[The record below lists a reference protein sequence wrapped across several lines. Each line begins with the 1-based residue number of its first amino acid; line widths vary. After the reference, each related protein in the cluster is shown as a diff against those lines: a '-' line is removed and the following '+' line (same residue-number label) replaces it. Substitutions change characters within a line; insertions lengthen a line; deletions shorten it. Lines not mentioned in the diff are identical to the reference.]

1 MCQVA
6 SLWGDSKRHP
16 CLTPFSRKRTTLR
29 CNGGNPVVTNFNSL
43 QGNNIM
49 HDTTTTTLSDSL
61 EAIRILTEQ
70 LEDAD
75 WMPVE
80 QLNEFVTTGIILVHR
95 IQKYDIGA
103 FTDDEVMEINEC
115 ADLLN
120 HHTRE
125 MFTNE

>member
-1 MCQVA
+1 
-6 SLWGDSKRHP
+6 
-16 CLTPFSRKRTTLR
+16 
-29 CNGGNPVVTNFNSL
+29 
-43 QGNNIM
+43 M
-49 HDTTTTTLSDSL
+49 HDTSTTLLSEGI
-61 EAIRILTEQ
+61 EAIRVLTEQ

-125 MFTNE
+125 MFADDS

>member
-1 MCQVA
+1 
-6 SLWGDSKRHP
+6 
-16 CLTPFSRKRTTLR
+16 
-29 CNGGNPVVTNFNSL
+29 
-43 QGNNIM
+43 M